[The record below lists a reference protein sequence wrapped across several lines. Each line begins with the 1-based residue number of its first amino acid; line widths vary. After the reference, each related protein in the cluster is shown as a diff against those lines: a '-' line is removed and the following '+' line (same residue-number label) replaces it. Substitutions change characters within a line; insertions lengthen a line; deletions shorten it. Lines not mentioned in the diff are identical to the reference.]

1 MAVSGAA
8 IARAALKYQGTP
20 YVWGGNSLTSGVDCS
35 GLVQQVYAL
44 FGIRVPRVTYD
55 QINVSKT
62 LSADSLRAGDMVF
75 FDTDRSTR
83 GPDHVGIYLGG
94 GKFIHAPRPGASVR
108 VDNMTS
114 SYYSSRFM
122 GGVRA
127 PGIQGASYD
136 TSVLSNTGGG
146 GGGGYMDAI
155 SDVDRT
161 SRVYLSDEELAAQY
175 GWSYAFLTS
184 EPEIKDLFKQA
195 VSETWE
201 ASKFKAKLQETNWWK
216 NNSEARRQASVL
228 KASDPASYSAAVEAM
243 RTKLIMM
250 ANEMGAIIPEKTLA
264 DMAEDAYAGG
274 LSDQQIQ
281 YSMAGYIDFTKE
293 GTLGGMA
300 GMAEVK
306 MRQLARMNG
315 VDLTPEAIKNFAQ
328 QIAMGV
334 LTMEQVE
341 QNIRNSAISLF
352 PAYEEQITG
361 GQSVQEIAAP
371 YIMQMSKDLEITP
384 AEAGLFNPMI
394 KQALN
399 QVDKDGNP
407 VGMTVTDFQ
416 RAVRRDPRWTRT
428 DNGRETLM
436 TVAND
441 VLKSLGLIS

>member
-8 IARAALKYQGTP
+8 IAKAALKYQGTP
-20 YVWGGNSLTSGVDCS
+20 YVWGGNSLTSGIDCS
-35 GLVQQVYAL
+35 GLVQQVYAM

-55 QINVSKT
+55 QINVAKT
-62 LSADSLRAGDMVF
+62 LPADALRAGDMVF

-108 VDNMTS
+108 IDNMGS
-114 SYYSSRFM
+114 SYYSGRFM

-127 PGIQGASYD
+127 PGIEGAGYD
-136 TSVLSNTGGG
+136 MSVLSKSGGG
-146 GGGGYMDAI
+146 EVMESIGTL
-155 SDVDRT
+155 DRD
-161 SRVYLSDEELAAQY
+161 SKVYLSDEELAAQY
-175 GWSYAFLTS
+175 GWSYAFLNS
-184 EPEIKDLFKQA
+184 EPELKELFKTA
-195 VSETWE
+195 VAETWE
-201 ASKFKAKLQETNWWK
+201 AGKFKAKLQETNWWK
-216 NNSEARRQASVL
+216 NNSEARRQAAVL
-228 KASDPASYSAAVEAM
+228 KATDPASYSAGVDAM
-243 RTKLIMM
+243 RMKLVNM
-250 ANEMGAIIPEKTLA
+250 ANELGAIVPEKTLS
-264 DMAEDAYAGG
+264 DMAEDAFAGG
-274 LSDQQIQ
+274 LSEQQIQ
-281 YSMAGYIDFTKE
+281 YSLAGYIDFTKE

-315 VDLTPEAIKNFAQ
+315 VDLTPESIKNFAQ

-352 PAYEEQITG
+352 PAYEEQING
-361 GQSVQEIAAP
+361 GQNMQEVAAP
-371 YIMQMSKDLEITP
+371 YIMQMSKDLELTP
-384 AEAGLFNPMI
+384 AEAGLFNPVI

-407 VGMTVTDFQ
+407 VGMTITDFQ

-428 DNGRETLM
+428 NNGRETLM
-436 TVAND
+436 GVAND
-441 VLKSLGLIS
+441 VLKSMGVIS